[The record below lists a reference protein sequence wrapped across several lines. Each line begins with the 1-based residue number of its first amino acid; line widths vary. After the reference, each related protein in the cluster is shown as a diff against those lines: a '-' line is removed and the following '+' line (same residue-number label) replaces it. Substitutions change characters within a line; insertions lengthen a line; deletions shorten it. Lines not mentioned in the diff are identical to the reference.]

1 MATSVVVRETSR
13 LFQDRRDQGRC
24 LRVTWHPLDDMFVL
38 STWRDGVC
46 ASTVQLPRSDVPD
59 LIGALAYGLADTSS
73 RWTPP
78 SYSAGPEP
86 SGWARFAQRLRGR
99 SARVR

>member
-1 MATSVVVRETSR
+1 MGTPVVARETSR
-13 LFQDRRDQGRC
+13 LFLDRRDQGRC

-46 ASTVQLPRSDVPD
+46 ASTVQLPRSDAPG

-73 RWTPP
+73 RWTAPN
-78 SYSAGPEP
+78 YSALPET
-86 SGWARFAQRLRGR
+86 SGWARFTHALKRRATR
-99 SARVR
+99 SR

>member
-1 MATSVVVRETSR
+1 MGTPVVVRGTSR

-24 LRVTWHPLDDMFVL
+24 LRVTWHPVDDMFVL
-38 STWRDGVC
+38 STWRDGTC

-73 RWTPP
+73 RWTVP
-78 SYSAGPEP
+78 SYSALPET
-86 SGWARFAQRLRGR
+86 SGWARFAHRLKRRAAR
-99 SARVR
+99 SR